1 MKTVYLDTSAIVK
14 RYIQEA
20 GSDVVTQLYSKAWLE
35 DLKIAYSAW
44 NIGEV
49 LGVLDKYYMRRWL
62 SRGDYELARLEFL
75 GETMKMLKL
84 KVLRVVP
91 VKLASHSL
99 GVLLARGDRGH
110 HLAFVDYSSVI
121 FVIILA
127 ALILGKELTLRK
139 IITAILVFSALVLL
153 AL

>member
-20 GSDVVTQLYSKAWLE
+20 GSDVVTQLYSKAWLG

-91 VKLASHSL
+91 VKLALIAKTWELIEKYHIYQADAL
-99 GVLLARGDRGH
+99 QLASAREVKASEFYTADQ
-110 HLAFVDYSSVI
+110 
-121 FVIILA
+121 
-127 ALILGKELTLRK
+127 TLCRV
-139 IITAILVFSALVLL
+139 AREEQLNAECLP
-153 AL
+153 